1 MLFERTRLS
10 AEANRKIDLLMRVN
24 GWSLEKALNE
34 LGIVGVASGATSA
47 VGRSKAKV
55 LQLVKKRASE
65 RASEG

>member
-1 MLFERTRLS
+1 MLFERSRLS
-10 AEANRKIDLLMRVN
+10 AEANRKIDQLMRVN

-47 VGRSKAKV
+47 VGRSKAPI
-55 LQLVKKRASE
+55 LLLVKKRASE